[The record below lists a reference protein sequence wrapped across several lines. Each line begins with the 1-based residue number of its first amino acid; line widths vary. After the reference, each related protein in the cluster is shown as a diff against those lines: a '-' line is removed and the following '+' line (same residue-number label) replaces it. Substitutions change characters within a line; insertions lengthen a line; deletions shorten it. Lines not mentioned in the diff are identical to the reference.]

1 MTRRHRMGLAVIRLM
16 AAAVLTA
23 CATAVMPPE
32 IEIARIA
39 LQDAREA
46 GAERLVPRRFDEAA
60 LQLAEAERIWRDE
73 QNAMLAGH
81 RARLADAAA
90 REAQAG
96 ARLIEAEQALDRSR
110 DRKVRAEAAVKEA
123 EVALLAVQTALR
135 HAERRASDIEVRARE
150 AQQRLAERLASV
162 ERELRHQ
169 EEALRSTTEQ
179 TAAQRRQAAA
189 EMAKLRSNLA
199 EARADADAA
208 ALAAEA
214 ERQRLAEERRVS
226 EMRAAELARLQL
238 EQEQLRKQ
246 QEETQTRLSA
256 TLGELA
262 EVREEARGLIIS
274 LSGSI
279 YFDVDETEVRPEMHS
294 RLVEIA
300 KALAA
305 VDRGTLLI
313 EGHTDSDGAAE
324 YNQQLSELR
333 AEAVRRIL
341 VEAGVAS
348 DRVRAVGYGEARPRV
363 PNTTPAAKAQN
374 RRVEIVVEGVDQ
386 TTAR

>member
-1 MTRRHRMGLAVIRLM
+1 MPRTNRIGPAVIWLM
-16 AAAVLTA
+16 TAGALTA

-39 LQDAREA
+39 LQDARDA

-60 LQLAEAERIWRDE
+60 QQFAQAERIWRDE
-73 QNAMLAGH
+73 QNPTLAAH
-81 RARLADAAA
+81 RASLADAAA
-90 REAQAG
+90 REAQAR
-96 ARLIEAEQALDRSR
+96 ARLIEAEQALDRNR
-110 DRKVRAEAAVKEA
+110 DRKARAEAAVTEA
-123 EVALLAVQTALR
+123 EIALLAVQTALR
-135 HAERRASDIEVRARE
+135 HAERRASDNEMRARE
-150 AQQRLAERLASV
+150 AQRRLVERLADV
-162 ERELRHQ
+162 ERELERR
-169 EEALRSTTEQ
+169 EEALRTTTEQ
-179 TAAQRRQAAA
+179 TAAQRQHAAA
-189 EMAKLRSNLA
+189 EMAKLRRDLA
-199 EARADADAA
+199 AARADADAA
-208 ALAAEA
+208 AQAAEA

-226 EMRAAELARLQL
+226 EMRAAEMARLQM

-246 QEETQTRLSA
+246 QEETQRRLSA

-279 YFDVDETEVRPEMHS
+279 YFDVDKTEVRPEMHS
-294 RLVEIA
+294 RLGEIA

-313 EGHTDSDGAAE
+313 EGHTDSDGSAD

-341 VEAGVAS
+341 VSAGIGS
-348 DRVRAVGYGEARPRV
+348 DRVRAIGYGETRPRA
-363 PNTTPAAKAQN
+363 PNTTTAGKAQN
-374 RRVEIVVEGVDQ
+374 RRVEIVVEGIGRTNPQ
-386 TTAR
+386 